1 MKLINQ
7 SLIKYM
13 ITPSIWIFIFVLLKN
28 TSDIQWYIALSG
40 AFLLIQITN
49 LVFTLLLKKYGN
61 AFPEEVIYYAYDE
74 ITQKVHNAIVVII
87 ATLSMII
94 FVIFWDMNEF
104 SIQLFLIIV
113 CVAVLAYIYS
123 WVLYYAIYG
132 EFLNLLRILVYTIIN
147 IVCMFIVID
156 YLYFNLSFSL
166 LGVLIPVAIYVY
178 LFVKI
183 LLKYFHNFDYEED
196 EEKDK
201 RYKIQ

>member
-28 TSDIQWYIALSG
+28 TIDIQWYIALSG
-40 AFLLIQITN
+40 AFLFIQITN
-49 LVFTLLLKKYGN
+49 LVFTLLLIKYGD
-61 AFPEEVIYYAYDE
+61 AFPTEVIYYTYCE
-74 ITQKVHNAIVVII
+74 ITEKVHNSIIVIVTI
-87 ATLSMII
+87 LCMVV
-94 FVIFWDMNEF
+94 FVIFWNMNEF
-104 SIQLFLIIV
+104 SIQLCLILV
-113 CVAVLAYIYS
+113 CVALLAYIYS
-123 WVLYYAIYG
+123 IVLYYARYG
-132 EFLNLLRILVYTIIN
+132 EFLNIFRILFYTIIN

-166 LGVLIPVAIYVY
+166 LGVLISVAIYVY

-183 LLKYFHNFDYEED
+183 LLKYFHKFDEEED
-196 EEKDK
+196 EEEDK

>member
-1 MKLINQ
+1 MELVNQ

-49 LVFTLLLKKYGN
+49 LVFTLLLIKYGN
-61 AFPEEVIYYAYDE
+61 AFPQEVIYYAYDE

-113 CVAVLAYIYS
+113 CVAVLAYIYA

-132 EFLNLLRILVYTIIN
+132 EFLNLLRILVYTIMN

-183 LLKYFHNFDYEED
+183 LLKYFNNLDYDED